1 MNIFNSS
8 FRTHAFLVVFVDQFD
23 TAYLVGQLGVG
34 VGFSKQFQRITAKE
48 LAGAISK
55 VTDSNGTAYQT
66 AAQSIASKLRKENGA
81 EAVVEEVER
90 YWEESVVTGEWQD
103 AIKRLLAPSEAHS
116 MTSTHKLLLLAGI
129 GVAGAFVFAH
139 CSKSG

>member
-8 FRTHAFLVVFVDQFD
+8 SLLVVFIDQYD
-23 TAYLVGQLGVG
+23 NAYLVEQLGVG

-48 LAGAISK
+48 LAGAILK
-55 VTDSNGTAYQT
+55 VTGSNEAYQT
-66 AAQSIASKLRKENGA
+66 AAQSIASKLREENGA

-90 YWEESVVTGEWQD
+90 YWEERVVTGEWQD
-103 AIKRLLAPSEAHS
+103 AVKRMLAHS
-116 MTSTHKLLLLAGI
+116 ASEEHSITSTHKLLLLAGI

-139 CSKSG
+139 CSKRGVN